1 MSWFADTLAALAV
14 MLGLGTTPNAP
25 LVQGYVEGEYLRIA
39 PPVAGTL
46 QTLSVARGQTVKRGE
61 PLFAMDLTAAGA
73 ERERLAAALAQARA
87 QRADLAKGKRPE
99 ELAVV
104 AAQLAQAEA
113 ALAYSHAELKRQEML
128 VARRVASPD
137 KLDAARSAYDR
148 DRARLDEL
156 TAQLAVSNLPARPDQ
171 LRAAEDAVAM
181 AAAAL
186 AQQEQRLADMAP
198 TAPADALVEDTLYNP
213 GEWVPAGSPVVSLL
227 PPGRVKVIAYVPER
241 LMSGVRV
248 GDVVRLRCDG
258 CPANLTAR
266 VRYVSPRAEYTPP
279 VIYSVQSRAKLVFR
293 IEATPEEAARLNP
306 GLPVD
311 VELPR

>member
-14 MLGLGTTPNAP
+14 LLGLGAVPEAP
-25 LVQGYVEGEYLRIA
+25 VVQGYVEGEYLRIA
-39 PPVAGTL
+39 PPAAGTL
-46 QTLSVARGQTVKRGE
+46 HTLSVARGQMVARGA
-61 PLFAMDLTAAGA
+61 PLFAMDLTAAQA

-87 QRADLAKGKRPE
+87 QLADLTKGKRPE

-104 AAQLAQAEA
+104 AAQQAQAEA
-113 ALAYSHAELKRQEML
+113 ALAYSHAELKRQEAL
-128 VARRVASPD
+128 VARRVTSPD
-137 KLDAARSAYDR
+137 KLDAARSAFER
-148 DRARLDEL
+148 DRARLAEL
-156 TAQLAVSNLPARPDQ
+156 TAQLAVSSLPARPDQ
-171 LRAAEDAVAM
+171 LHAAGDAVAM

-198 TAPADALVEDTLYNP
+198 VAPADALVEDTLYNP

-227 PPGRVKVIAYVPER
+227 PPGRVKVIAYVPEAR
-241 LMSGVRV
+241 MNRIRP
-248 GDVVRLRCDG
+248 GDAVRLGCDG
-258 CPANLTAR
+258 CPADLTAR

-279 VIYSVQSRAKLVFR
+279 VIYSVQNRAKLVFR
-293 IEATPEEAARLNP
+293 IEAVPEGGVRLNP

>member
-14 MLGLGTTPNAP
+14 MLGFGAAP
-25 LVQGYVEGEYLRIA
+25 EVRVAQGYVEGEYLRIA

-46 QTLSVARGQTVKRGE
+46 QTLSVARGRTVTRGE
-61 PLFAMDLTAAGA
+61 PLFAMDLTAAKA

-87 QRADLAKGKRPE
+87 QLADLTKGKRPE

-104 AAQLAQAEA
+104 AAQQAQAEA
-113 ALAYSHAELKRQEML
+113 ALAYSHAELKRQEAL
-128 VARRVASPD
+128 VARRVTSPD
-137 KLDAARSAYDR
+137 KLDAARSAFER
-148 DRARLDEL
+148 DRARLAEL

-198 TAPADALVEDTLYNP
+198 AAPEDALVEDTLYNP
-213 GEWVPAGSPVVSLL
+213 GEWVPAGSPIVSLL
-227 PPGRVKVIAYVPER
+227 PPGRVKVIAYVPEP
-241 LMSGVRV
+241 LMSGIRP
-248 GDVVRLRCDG
+248 GDALRLRCDG
-258 CPANLTAR
+258 CPADLVAR

-293 IEATPEEAARLNP
+293 IEAAPEGPARLNP